1 MGIFSDE
8 CMALI
13 DKETGRA
20 LAGEALKQA
29 MRDPKW
35 PRCGNRV
42 SKKARFCNVCGS
54 PAPGGWWKCPSCN
67 KWIGNDSHYCP
78 HCNTPLYPEDRAA
91 MAGGVWHKEPAY
103 YAQRFE
109 VGDIKRELVQKL
121 QVQEGTA
128 AILMNSGEVGDVLP
142 PGAHEVDSLM
152 RRINW
157 FGDPPPRSVVLI
169 DAGEVIVPLH
179 IEALRTA
186 EHFPIEFFGE
196 VIFRFKG
203 GKDAARAFVSNVLKS
218 ERLCTFSDIARR
230 LEPVVRGPVDEMCTA
245 TSLDDLVRDPERRIR
260 LQERMTARIK
270 DDLGAC
276 GLEVVR
282 VSSAEFTG
290 DEYEEYA
297 ERLGDVEVKRR
308 EAEYRA
314 ALRQLADKEEMDKY
328 RDADTLRAYKETI
341 DHEYRVSH
349 ATREREFE
357 LLKRDWAHDDI
368 VYQRLMEL
376 ENLEHQHELADREQ
390 AHQHEFEDRQVNHDI
405 ATGRKMD
412 EYGREKK
419 VADARADTAAQD
431 IHTQQDIKDAQGWLG
446 VRAEKQRLNLE
457 VKAADAERRSGMA
470 IEQLLADIDDPQQ
483 REQMLKL
490 YQMKLQAGMT
500 PQQILAT
507 MGQAD
512 HNDEFLSKMQELYKE
527 GAARIDANYAKSM
540 EPAIEAARHPSNVT
554 GPFIK

>member
-13 DKETGRA
+13 DKNTGRA
-20 LAGEALKQA
+20 LVGEALEQA
-29 MRDPKW
+29 RCDPAW
-35 PRCGNRV
+35 PRCGHRV
-42 SKKARFCNVCGS
+42 SKRARFCSACGS

-67 KWIGNDSHYCP
+67 KWIGNDSHFCP

-91 MAGGVWHKEPAY
+91 MAGGVWRKEPEY

-128 AILMNSGEVGDVLP
+128 AILMDSGAVSDVLSA
-142 PGAHEVDSLM
+142 GAHEVDSLV
-152 RRINW
+152 RHINW
-157 FGDPPPRSVVLI
+157 FGNPPPRSVVLI
-169 DAGEVIVPLH
+169 DVGEVIVPLH
-179 IEALRTA
+179 IESLRTA

-196 VIFRFKG
+196 VILRFKG
-203 GKDAARAFVSNVLKS
+203 GKDAARSFTSNVLKS
-218 ERLCTFSDIARR
+218 ERVCAFADIAKR
-230 LEPVVRGPVDEMCTA
+230 LEPVIRVPVDAMCTVS
-245 TSLDDLVRDPERRIR
+245 SLDDLVRDPERRVR
-260 LQERMTARIK
+260 LQEQMTAKIK
-270 DDLGAC
+270 ADLDAC

-297 ERLGDVEVKRR
+297 EKLGEVDVKRR
-308 EAEYRA
+308 EAEYHA
-314 ALRQLADKEEMDKY
+314 ALRRLADKQEMDEYK
-328 RDADTLRAYKETI
+328 DADTLRTYIETV

-357 LLKRDWAHDDI
+357 LLKRGWEHDDI
-368 VYQRLMEL
+368 VYQRLLEL
-376 ENLEHQHELADREQ
+376 ENQDHQHGL
-390 AHQHEFEDRQVNHDI
+390 EDRQVDHGI
-405 ATGRKMD
+405 ANSRKID
-412 EYGREKK
+412 AYEREKK
-419 VADARADTAAQD
+419 VDDAKADTTAQD
-431 IHTQQDIKDAQGWLG
+431 LHSQQDIKDAHGWLG
-446 VRAEKQRLNLE
+446 VRAEKQRLDLE
-457 VKAADAERRSGMA
+457 AKAAEAERRKGME
-470 IEQLLADIDDPQQ
+470 IEQLLADIEDPQQ

-507 MGQAD
+507 MGQTD
-512 HNDEFLSKMQELYKE
+512 HNDEFLSKMQELFKE
-527 GAARIDANYAKSM
+527 NAARIDANYAKSM

>member
-1 MGIFSDE
+1 
-8 CMALI
+8 
-13 DKETGRA
+13 
-20 LAGEALKQA
+20 
-29 MRDPKW
+29 
-35 PRCGNRV
+35 
-42 SKKARFCNVCGS
+42 
-54 PAPGGWWKCPSCN
+54 
-67 KWIGNDSHYCP
+67 
-78 HCNTPLYPEDRAA
+78 
-91 MAGGVWHKEPAY
+91 
-103 YAQRFE
+103 
-109 VGDIKRELVQKL
+109 
-121 QVQEGTA
+121 
-128 AILMNSGEVGDVLP
+128 
-142 PGAHEVDSLM
+142 M

-157 FGDPPPRSVVLI
+157 FGNPPPRSVVLI

-179 IEALRTA
+179 VEALRTS

-230 LEPVVRGPVDEMCTA
+230 LEPVVRGPVDEMCTMS
-245 TSLDDLVRDPERRIR
+245 SLDDLVRDPERRIR
-260 LQERMTARIK
+260 LQERLTTRIK
-270 DDLGAC
+270 DDLDVC
-276 GLEVVR
+276 GMEVVR

-297 ERLGDVEVKRR
+297 DNLGDVEIKRR
-308 EAEYRA
+308 EAEYHA
-314 ALRQLADKEEMDKY
+314 ALRQMADKEEMAKY
-328 RDADTLRAYKETI
+328 KDADALRAYKETI

-349 ATREREFE
+349 ATRDREFE
-357 LLKRDWAHDDI
+357 LLKRGWAHDDV
-368 VYQRLMEL
+368 VYQRLLEL
-376 ENLEHQHELADREQ
+376 ESLEHQHELADREQ
-390 AHQHEFEDRQVNHDI
+390 AHRHGLEDRQVDHDI

-419 VADARADTAAQD
+419 VADARTDATAQD
-431 IHTQQDIKDAQGWLG
+431 IHTQQDIKDAEGWLR

-457 VKAADAERRSGMA
+457 AKAADAERRSGMA

-490 YQMKLQAGMT
+490 YQMRLQAGMT

-507 MGQAD
+507 MGQPD
-512 HNDEFLSKMQELYKE
+512 HNDEFLSKMQDLYKE
-527 GAARIDANYAKSM
+527 NAVRIDANYAKSM